1 MFVVTTRLRYT
12 QVLLFLVTTPTYVLL
27 LSTKS
32 ESVWTTADVVFSRG
46 WGFLV
51 FVAFYADGQQ
61 WSELMHLSVGFGTI
75 GHVTNRITISLPFS
89 KERVPRDRQTIQ
101 RLRPRIPR
109 PRLQHEWVVGV
120 QPSPQFC
127 SGAVGL
133 GAAIRMVVLDHADIL
148 QLVNNWTSGVLSL
161 VSGIDLVYRAYI
173 SEEVPRVQG
182 VSEEGWEISAKA
194 SRRSTG
200 RFQR

>member
-1 MFVVTTRLRYT
+1 M
-12 QVLLFLVTTPTYVLL
+12 TTPTYVLL

-32 ESVWTTADVVFSRG
+32 TSVWTTADVVFSRG

-61 WSELMHLSVGFGTI
+61 WSEFWHLSVGFGTI
-75 GHVTNRITISLPFS
+75 GHITDRMTFSLPFR
-89 KERVPRDRQTIQ
+89 KERIPRDRQSTQ

-109 PRLQHEWVVGV
+109 PRLQHERVVGI

-133 GAAIRMVVLDHADIL
+133 GAAVRMVLLDHADIL
-148 QLVNNWTSGVLSL
+148 QLVNHWTSGIPNSVP
-161 VSGIDLVYRAYI
+161 GIDVVHRAHI
-173 SEEVPRVQG
+173 SEEVSRLQG
-182 VSEEGWEISAKA
+182 VSEKGWEISAKA
-194 SRRSTG
+194 AWRSAG

>member
-1 MFVVTTRLRYT
+1 M
-12 QVLLFLVTTPTYVLL
+12 TTPTYVLL

-61 WSELMHLSVGFGTI
+61 WSELRHLSINFGTI
-75 GHVTNRITISLPFS
+75 GHITHRTTFSLPFNE
-89 KERVPRDRQTIQ
+89 ERVPRDRKSTQ
-101 RLRPRIPR
+101 RLRSRIPR
-109 PRLQHEWVVGV
+109 PRLQHERVVGV
-120 QPSPQFC
+120 QPSPQLC

-148 QLVNNWTSGVLSL
+148 QLVNYWTSGIRNIVP
-161 VSGIDLVYRAYI
+161 GIDVVHRAHI
-173 SEEVPRVQG
+173 SEEVSRVQG
-182 VSEEGWEISAKA
+182 VSEKSWEISAKA
-194 SRRSTG
+194 ARRSTG